1 MTHAEILFVQSE
13 FALASY
19 AKNLFSGIS
28 ESSYQTALE
37 DGGKGMSSTQ
47 AATFIDNWRILDQ
60 YTDAAS
66 GLSATIFQ
74 KTTGGPKHLAIR
86 GTQPEVGDIIA
97 GGLLAVGVSSKLNPQ
112 FIALKAKLEK
122 DWLANGGPLHNQ
134 TFTASGHSLGG
145 YLAEAVKEQYGNQ
158 VTEAYL
164 FNTPGSGGLVGAI
177 AGLVS
182 DLFNQPSPGANG
194 IWNIKAS
201 EGASIIAGL
210 GSQSSAGIPVQIEG
224 APGAGFDKHS
234 IVRLTDALA
243 VQSLYATLDP
253 NLTLAQLNA
262 LVDASGTQIA
272 EGRII
277 EPPRR
282 YLFGDGAA
290 KVGADEAPA
299 LQVGRAKDALLAVA
313 DGGTAMEGGW
323 KCHALPKCINET
335 WRIAA

>member
-1 MTHAEILFVQSE
+1 MTTTLDYFKQSE
-13 FALASY
+13 LAFAAYASLI
-19 AKNLFSGIS
+19 AGTPDLQKLRDVDMTATEAEKFS
-28 ESSYQTALE
+28 SSWLVV
-37 DGGKGMSSTQ
+37 
-47 AATFIDNWRILDQ
+47 DQ

-224 APGAGFDKHS
+224 GAGNGLLWRPR
-234 IVRLTDALA
+234 IVQESRCW
-243 VQSLYATLDP
+243 
-253 NLTLAQLNA
+253 
-262 LVDASGTQIA
+262 
-272 EGRII
+272 R
-277 EPPRR
+277 
-282 YLFGDGAA
+282 
-290 KVGADEAPA
+290 
-299 LQVGRAKDALLAVA
+299 
-313 DGGTAMEGGW
+313 DGGRHRQMCER
-323 KCHALPKCINET
+323 HVE
-335 WRIAA
+335 RRAA